1 MSRYET
7 VHLRSAGTSVVLA
20 LAADGGPEA
29 GRSGADGGIPLIVHW
44 GDDLGEPT
52 AEELEGLALAQ
63 LPQPV
68 SGGFDDPVRLTAL
81 PLESQGWLGTPGLV
95 GSRAGRDFSPRFR
108 VTGRRSDPARSA
120 EIFELTDD
128 DAELDLELSFALDGA
143 GLFRQSAR
151 LTNRGGTNYRLESL
165 ALTFPVPATASE
177 VLDTTGR
184 HLRERFPQRHAL
196 TAGRYVRESRRGRP
210 GADATLLLA
219 VGAAG
224 FGFEPGAPVHAVHL
238 AWSGN
243 HRLAVERTPTGETF
257 LQAEELLR
265 PGEIVLAPG
274 ESYETPVAIG
284 AWGDGLN
291 SLSGRFHAALRA
303 RPRHPSRPRPV
314 TLNTWEAVYFDL
326 DQQRLL
332 ELARVAARLGIE
344 RFVLDD
350 GWFRGRRDDT
360 AGLGD
365 WYVDDGVFPAGLGPL
380 IDGVTALGLEF
391 GLWVEP
397 EMISPDSDL
406 ARAHPEWILQPGRGR
421 LPLPARH
428 QQVLDLT
435 QAGAFDYLLG
445 RLDAV
450 LGENPK
456 IAYLKWD
463 HNRELL
469 EAGSTRDGRPAAHEQ
484 TLAVYRL
491 MDELRARHP
500 ALEIESCASGG
511 ARVDLGILERT
522 DRVWTS
528 DCIDPIE
535 RLVIQKYTGLLLP
548 PELMGMHISGP
559 RSHSTGRVA
568 SLALRAGVALFGH
581 LGVEWDVT
589 GLTDAEQRELAGWIA
604 VHKDRRAWLHTGR
617 VVHAELA
624 DSGAD
629 LRGVVAAD
637 GSRALFAFTQVT
649 SSSAYPAAPIT
660 FPGLDD
666 ERSYAVAVLPL
677 PAAAGAPRE
686 GARAELAWAD
696 GVVMTGRMLRLSGL
710 RPPVLHPEE
719 LALIELVAR

>member
-1 MSRYET
+1 MVRYEPLA
-7 VHLRSAGTSVVLA
+7 HLPRGGTSLVI
-20 LAADGGPEA
+20 A
-29 GRSGADGGIPLIVHW
+29 GDTDRGVPIVAYW
-44 GDDLGEPT
+44 GEDLGSPS
-52 AEELEGLALAQ
+52 ELRDEVGSLVHALV
-63 LPQPV
+63 PQPV
-68 SGGFDDPVRLTAL
+68 SGGLDVPVLLSAL

-95 GSRAGRDFSPRFR
+95 GSRGGRDFSPRFR
-108 VTGRRSDPARSA
+108 VTDRRT
-120 EIFELTDD
+120 EIDDERGATEVFELADD
-128 DAELDLELSFALDGA
+128 EAMLDLELRLVVDVA

-151 LTNRGGTNYRLESL
+151 LTNRGSAPYELQSL
-165 ALTFPVPATASE
+165 ALTFPVPATATE

-184 HLRERFPQRHAL
+184 HLRERFPQRHTL
-196 TAGRYVRESRRGRP
+196 TTGRYLRESRRGRP

-219 VGAAG
+219 VGEAG
-224 FGFEPGAPVHAVHL
+224 FGFERGLVHAVHL
-238 AWSGN
+238 AWSGD
-243 HRLAVERTPTGETF
+243 HRLSVERTPTGETF

-265 PGEIVLAPG
+265 PGEVVLVPG

-291 SLSGRFHAALRA
+291 ALSARFHESVRA
-303 RPRHPSRPRPV
+303 RPLHPSRPRPV

-326 DQQRLL
+326 GHARLL
-332 ELARVAARLGIE
+332 ELARAGARLGIE

-350 GWFRGRRDDT
+350 GWFRGRRDDH

-365 WYVDDGVFPAGLGPL
+365 WFVDEGVFPDGLGPL
-380 IDGVTALGLEF
+380 IDEVTALGLEF

-397 EMISPDSDL
+397 EMVNPDSEL
-406 ARAHPEWILQPGRGR
+406 ARAHPEWILQPGHGR
-421 LPLPARH
+421 LPLPGRR

-435 QAGAFDYLLG
+435 QPGAFDHLLE

-450 LGENPK
+450 LTENPK

-463 HNRELL
+463 HNRDLL
-469 EAGSTRDGRPAAHEQ
+469 EAGSTATGRPVAHAQ

-511 ARVDLGILERT
+511 ARVDLGILART

-535 RLVIQKYTGLLLP
+535 RLTIQKYTGLLLP

-559 RSHSTGRVA
+559 RSHSTGRTA

-589 GLTDAEQRELAGWIA
+589 GLTEAEERELAGWIA
-604 VHKDRRAWLHTGR
+604 LHKERRDWLHTGR

-624 DSGAD
+624 DPGAD

-637 GSRALFAFTQVT
+637 GSRALFALTQVT
-649 SSSAYPAAPIT
+649 SASAYPSAPIT

-666 ERSYAVAVLPL
+666 DRVYAVELLPL
-677 PAAAGAPRE
+677 PGASGGPRV
-686 GARAELAWAD
+686 GARGELAWVRRGAA
-696 GVVMTGRMLRLSGL
+696 MSGRMLRASGL

-719 LALIELVAR
+719 LVLFELTAR

>member
-1 MSRYET
+1 VPRY
-7 VHLRSAGTSVVLA
+7 VPADYANRGGTSLLIA
-20 LAADGGPEA
+20 GGTDRGVPIIAYWGEDLGPAA
-29 GRSGADGGIPLIVHW
+29 GRVDEVNSLVH
-44 GDDLGEPT
+44 
-52 AEELEGLALAQ
+52 AQ
-63 LPQPV
+63 VPQPV
-68 SGGFDDPVRLTAL
+68 SGGLDAPVLLSAL

-95 GSRAGRDFSPRFR
+95 GSRGGRDVSPRFR
-108 VTGRRSDPARSA
+108 VAGRRTEFGDDRATA
-120 EIFELTDD
+120 VFELTDD
-128 DAELDLELSFALDGA
+128 DNALDLELRFALDDA
-143 GLFRQSAR
+143 GLFRQTAR
-151 LTNRGGTNYRLESL
+151 LTNRGDEPYELASL
-165 ALTFPVPATASE
+165 ALTFPVPATAAE

-184 HLRERFPQRHAL
+184 HLRERHPQRHAL
-196 TAGRYVRESRRGRP
+196 TTGRYVRESRRGRP

-219 VGAAG
+219 AGAAG
-224 FGFEPGAPVHAVHL
+224 FGFERGLVHAVHL
-238 AWSGN
+238 AWSGD

-265 PGEIVLAPG
+265 PGEVVLAPG
-274 ESYETPVAIG
+274 QSYQTPEAIG

-291 SLSGRFHAALRA
+291 ALAARFHRALRG

-326 DQQRLL
+326 DHARLV

-365 WYVDDGVFPAGLGPL
+365 WFVDDAVFPDGLGPL
-380 IDGVTALGLEF
+380 IDDVTALGLEF

-397 EMISPDSDL
+397 EMVNPDSDL
-406 ARAHPEWILQPGRGR
+406 ARAHPDWLLQPGGGR

-435 QAGAFDYLLG
+435 QPGAFDYLLA
-445 RLDAV
+445 RLDTV
-450 LGENPK
+450 LTENPK

-463 HNRELL
+463 HNRDLL
-469 EAGSTRDGRPAAHEQ
+469 EAGSTRTGRPAVHEQ

-491 MDELRARHP
+491 MGELRARHP
-500 ALEIESCASGG
+500 SLEIESCASGG
-511 ARVDLGILERT
+511 ARVDLGMLERT

-535 RLVIQKYTGLLLP
+535 RLTIQKYTGLLLP

-589 GLTDAEQRELAGWIA
+589 GLTAAEEAELAGWIA
-604 VHKDRRAWLHTGR
+604 LHTERRAWLHTGTT
-617 VVHAELA
+617 VHAELA
-624 DSGAD
+624 DPGAD

-649 SSSAYPAAPIT
+649 SASAYPSASIT

-666 ERSYAVAVLPL
+666 DRSYDVTLLPL
-677 PAAAGAPRE
+677 PGAGAGPRE
-686 GARAELAWAD
+686 GARDELAWART
-696 GVVMTGRMLRLSGL
+696 GLVMSGRMLRVAGL

-719 LALIELVAR
+719 LALFELVAR

>member
-1 MSRYET
+1 MARYEPLA
-7 VHLRSAGTSVVLA
+7 HLPRGGTSLVIAGDTDHGVPVVA
-20 LAADGGPEA
+20 Y
-29 GRSGADGGIPLIVHW
+29 W
-44 GDDLGEPT
+44 G
-52 AEELEGLALAQ
+52 EELGSPAELRDEVGSLVRALV
-63 LPQPV
+63 PQPV
-68 SGGFDDPVRLTAL
+68 SGGLDMPVLLSAL

-95 GSRAGRDFSPRFR
+95 GSRGGRDFSPHFR
-108 VTGRRSDPARSA
+108 VTDRRTEFDDERGTT
-120 EIFELTDD
+120 EVFELTDD
-128 DAELDLELSFALDGA
+128 EALLGLELRLGVDVA

-151 LTNRGGTNYRLESL
+151 LTNRGDLPYELQSL
-165 ALTFPVPATASE
+165 ALTFPVPPTADE

-196 TAGRYVRESRRGRP
+196 TTGRYVRESRRGRP

-219 VGAAG
+219 VGESG
-224 FGFEPGAPVHAVHL
+224 FGFERGPVHAVHL
-238 AWSGN
+238 AWSGD
-243 HRLAVERTPTGETF
+243 HRLSVERTTTGETF

-265 PGEIVLAPG
+265 PGEAVLAPG
-274 ESYETPVAIG
+274 ESYETPEAIG

-291 SLSGRFHAALRA
+291 ALSARFHESVRA

-326 DQQRLL
+326 DHDRLV
-332 ELARVAARLGIE
+332 ELARAGARLGIE

-350 GWFRGRRDDT
+350 GWFRGRRDDH

-365 WYVDDGVFPAGLGPL
+365 WYVDEGVFPGGLGPL
-380 IDGVTALGLEF
+380 IDDVTALGLEF

-397 EMISPDSDL
+397 EMVNSDSDL
-406 ARAHPEWILQPGRGR
+406 ARAHPDWLLQPTAGGR
-421 LPLPARH
+421 LPRSGRH

-435 QAGAFDYLLG
+435 QAGAFDYLLE

-450 LGENPK
+450 LAENPK

-463 HNRELL
+463 HNRDLL
-469 EAGSTRDGRPAAHEQ
+469 EAGSTATRRPAVHAQ

-491 MDELRARHP
+491 MDELRTRHP
-500 ALEIESCASGG
+500 SLEIESCASGG

-535 RLVIQKYTGLLLP
+535 RLTIQKYTGLLLP

-559 RSHSTGRVA
+559 RSHSTGRTA

-589 GLTDAEQRELAGWIA
+589 GLTDAEADELAAWIA
-604 VHKDRRAWLHTGR
+604 LHKDRRAWLHTGR
-617 VVHAELA
+617 VVHVELA
-624 DSGAD
+624 DPGAD

-637 GSRALFAFTQVT
+637 GSRALFAYTQVT
-649 SSSAYPAAPIT
+649 SASAYPSASVT
-660 FPGLDD
+660 LTGLDD
-666 ERSYAVAVLPL
+666 DRVYELSLLPL
-677 PAAAGAPRE
+677 PGAAGGPRE
-686 GARAELAWAD
+686 GARGELAWVR
-696 GVVMTGRMLRLSGL
+696 GGITMSGRMLRASGL

-719 LALIELVAR
+719 LVLFELIAR